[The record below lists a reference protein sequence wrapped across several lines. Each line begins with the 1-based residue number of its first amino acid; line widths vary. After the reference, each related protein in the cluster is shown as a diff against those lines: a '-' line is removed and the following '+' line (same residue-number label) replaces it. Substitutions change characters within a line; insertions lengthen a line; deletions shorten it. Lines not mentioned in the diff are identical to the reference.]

1 MRALN
6 SLNFQHL
13 LYFWTVASEGGVLRA
28 TRTLNVTAST
38 ISGQLKALEASLGT
52 PLFHRRG
59 RRLQLTPA
67 GELVRRYANDMFT
80 AAREM
85 TLALD
90 GETTAR
96 PQRFAIGISDSLPK
110 LTTFR
115 LIEPAFHL
123 DQPLA
128 TTIRIDKT
136 ARLVNDLATH
146 ELDLVIADEPLAPAL
161 NIKAFNHSLG
171 QCTVHVFGIPRL
183 IQRVKRG
190 FPHSLAGA
198 PMVLQTPN
206 TALRRSLDHF
216 LAAEGITPRI
226 ACEVE
231 DIALLQ
237 ELGGQGI
244 GLFAAPAVVSDVIC
258 RRYGVRVAGELPAV
272 IERFFAISIERKIRN
287 PAVAAISSAARN
299 ELFR

>member
-13 LYFWTVASEGGVLRA
+13 LYFWTVATEGGILRA

-52 PLFHRRG
+52 PLFHRKG
-59 RRLQLTPA
+59 RRLSLTPA
-67 GELVRRYANDMFT
+67 GELVLRYASDMFT

-90 GETTAR
+90 GQTTAR

-123 DQPLA
+123 EQPLA
-128 TTIRIDKT
+128 TTIHIDKT
-136 ARLVNDLATH
+136 ARLVNGLATH
-146 ELDLVIADEPLAPAL
+146 DLDLVIADEPLPPAL
-161 NIKAFNHSLG
+161 NIKAFNHPLG
-171 QCTVHVFGIPRL
+171 QCPVHVFGVPALVR
-183 IQRVKRG
+183 RVRKG
-190 FPHSLAGA
+190 FPHSLSGA
-198 PMVLQTPN
+198 PMVLQTSN
-206 TALRRSLDHF
+206 TALRRSLDHS
-216 LAAEGITPRI
+216 LAAKGITPRI

-258 RRYGVRVAGELPAV
+258 RRYGVRVAGEIPDV